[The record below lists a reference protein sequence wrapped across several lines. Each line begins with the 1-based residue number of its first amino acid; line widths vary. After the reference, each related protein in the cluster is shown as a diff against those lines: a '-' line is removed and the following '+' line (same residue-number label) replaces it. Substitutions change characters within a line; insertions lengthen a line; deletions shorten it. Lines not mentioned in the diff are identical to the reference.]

1 MLCQNEVIEQA
12 LCLLGYDADD
22 SGGQPYTRLWEK
34 APAALRAVYAD
45 LTAAER
51 GAPEVLPDGAYTP
64 LPLSPRGA
72 EALPLGLAA
81 ALAQLIGSSEDGERL
96 TAQYAKKRAG
106 LSGFAMR
113 ADVLPVTEGG

>member
-22 SGGQPYTRLWEK
+22 SGGQPYTRLWDK

-51 GAPEVLPDGAYTP
+51 GAPEALPDGAYTP
-64 LPLSPRGA
+64 LPLSPARRG
-72 EALPLGLAA
+72 GAA
-81 ALAQLIGSSEDGERL
+81 A
-96 TAQYAKKRAG
+96 RAG
-106 LSGFAMR
+106 
-113 ADVLPVTEGG
+113 GGTGAAYRQQ